1 MEAQTERRGPL
12 AEAGL
17 ADYGPE
23 DVTRRLFQLA
33 YGRANDCVR
42 LAMAGAEI
50 QGELDRLDLSLLAEV
65 RRSEKGAVEIKLLDR
80 LAVLEQ
86 LDRRLSREKGEDPAA
101 ALLQALGAACQGQG
115 P

>member
-1 MEAQTERRGPL
+1 MEPQTEPRAPGPETG
-12 AEAGL
+12 A

-42 LAMAGAEI
+42 LAMAGTELP
-50 QGELDRLDLSLLAEV
+50 GELDRLDLSLLAEV

-86 LDRRLSREKGEDPAA
+86 LDRRLSRETGGDPAA
-101 ALLQALGAACQGQG
+101 ALLQALGAACQG